1 MKPLLISFLILA
13 SLFIA
18 GSMNYRTITHLSD
31 SINAQLTLSAE
42 AAQEEQW
49 EEADAALQR
58 ANEIW
63 KEHDAYLHIMV
74 THEELDTAE
83 EILFE
88 VRQYAQRRDCENY
101 CSSAQ
106 RLCMQMDHLKDTQRI
121 SLQNIL

>member
-58 ANEIW
+58 ANKIW
-63 KEHDAYLHIMV
+63 
-74 THEELDTAE
+74 
-83 EILFE
+83 
-88 VRQYAQRRDCENY
+88 
-101 CSSAQ
+101 
-106 RLCMQMDHLKDTQRI
+106 
-121 SLQNIL
+121 